1 MASEFDL
8 IARYFTRSAP
18 AGLLGV
24 GDDCA
29 LFPAPAG
36 EQIATSTDLLLE
48 GRHFFPDVDP
58 RSLGHKSL
66 AVNLSDLAAMGA
78 RPIGCVLGLAL
89 PRLDEPWLA
98 AFADGFHA
106 LAAVHGCPLIGGDTT
121 RSAHDLAISV
131 TVFGAV
137 PAELA
142 LRRDGARADDDIWVS
157 GELGAAD
164 VAYRLLDGQYPADP
178 QRLAATRRA
187 LEWPEPQV
195 ALGLALRG
203 VARSAIDISDGLLQD
218 LGHILAA
225 SRVGAALDYASL
237 PVATALDGMPE
248 DQRLRAIL
256 GGGDVYQ
263 LCFTAPAAR
272 RDEVS
277 RAALAAGARHAHRPR
292 HGAAGTHGAGCA
304 GPAHGC
310 REATITSRRPE
321 PPPHWISA
329 DTMPAND
336 SHSPPCASAGGPS
349 IPRWPGSA
357 AIRGG

>member
-1 MASEFDL
+1 VASEFDL
-8 IARYFTRSAP
+8 IARYFTRTAP
-18 AGLLGV
+18 AGMLGV

-29 LFPAPAG
+29 LFPVPPG
-36 EQIATSTDLLLE
+36 EQVATSTDLLLE

-58 RSLGHKSL
+58 RALGHKAL

-106 LAAVHGCPLIGGDTT
+106 LAAAHGCPLIGGDTT

-137 PAELA
+137 PASQA
-142 LRRDGARADDDIWVS
+142 LRRDGAQAGDDIWVS

-164 VAYRLLDGQYPADP
+164 VAYRLLDGQYPADAP
-178 QRLAATRRA
+178 LLAATRGA
-187 LEWPEPQV
+187 LEWPQPQV

-203 VARSAIDISDGLLQD
+203 VAHAAIDLSDGLLQD

-225 SRVGAALDYASL
+225 SGVGASIEFSRM
-237 PVATALDGMPE
+237 PVAAALAAMDAAPL
-248 DQRLRAIL
+248 QRAVL

-263 LCFTAPAAR
+263 LCFTAPAAK
-272 RDEVS
+272 RDAVQ
-277 RAALAAGARHAHRPR
+277 AAGLAANARVTRIGQTLAQPGLTVLDGQGQPMTTLPAGFDHFP
-292 HGAAGTHGAGCA
+292 AA
-304 GPAHGC
+304 
-310 REATITSRRPE
+310 
-321 PPPHWISA
+321 
-329 DTMPAND
+329 
-336 SHSPPCASAGGPS
+336 
-349 IPRWPGSA
+349 
-357 AIRGG
+357 

>member
-8 IARYFTRSAP
+8 IARYFTRTAP

-29 LFPAPAG
+29 LFPVPPG
-36 EQIATSTDLLLE
+36 EQVATSTDLLLE

-58 RSLGHKSL
+58 RALGHKAL

-89 PRLDEPWLA
+89 PRLEEPWLA
-98 AFADGFHA
+98 AFAEGFHA
-106 LAAVHGCPLIGGDTT
+106 LADAHGCPLIGGDTT

-137 PAELA
+137 PAGQA
-142 LRRDGARADDDIWVS
+142 LRRDGAEAGDDIWVS

-164 VAYRLLDGQYPADP
+164 VAYRLLDGQYPADAAL
-178 QRLAATRRA
+178 LAATRGA
-187 LEWPEPQV
+187 LEWPQPQV

-203 VARSAIDISDGLLQD
+203 IANAAIDLSDGLLQD

-225 SRVGAALDYASL
+225 SRVGACLEYGRMPA
-237 PVATALDGMPE
+237 ATALAAMEAAPL
-248 DQRLRAIL
+248 QRAVL

-263 LCFTAPAAR
+263 LCFTASAAR
-272 RDEVS
+272 RDAVE
-277 RAALAAGARHAHRPR
+277 AAGRLANARVTRIGQTLPQTGLTVLDGQGRPMSALPAGFD
-292 HGAAGTHGAGCA
+292 HFPAA
-304 GPAHGC
+304 
-310 REATITSRRPE
+310 
-321 PPPHWISA
+321 
-329 DTMPAND
+329 
-336 SHSPPCASAGGPS
+336 
-349 IPRWPGSA
+349 
-357 AIRGG
+357 

>member
-8 IARYFTRSAP
+8 IARYFTRTAP

-29 LFPAPAG
+29 LFPVPPG
-36 EQIATSTDLLLE
+36 EQVATSTDLLLE

-58 RSLGHKSL
+58 RALGHKAL

-106 LAAVHGCPLIGGDTT
+106 LADAHGCPLIGGDTT

-137 PAELA
+137 PAGQA
-142 LRRDGARADDDIWVS
+142 LRRDGAQAGDDIWVS

-164 VAYRLLDGQYPADP
+164 VAYRLLDGQYPADASL
-178 QRLAATRRA
+178 LAATRDA
-187 LEWPEPQV
+187 LEWPQPQV

-203 VARSAIDISDGLLQD
+203 IAHAAIDLSDGLLQD

-225 SRVGAALDYASL
+225 SRVGACLEYARM
-237 PVATALDGMPE
+237 PAATALLAGMDE
-248 DQRLRAIL
+248 ALLRRAVL

-272 RDEVS
+272 RDAVLEAA
-277 RAALAAGARHAHRPR
+277 RAANARVTRVGHTLAQAGLTVLDGQGQPMTALPAGFDHFP
-292 HGAAGTHGAGCA
+292 AA
-304 GPAHGC
+304 
-310 REATITSRRPE
+310 
-321 PPPHWISA
+321 
-329 DTMPAND
+329 
-336 SHSPPCASAGGPS
+336 
-349 IPRWPGSA
+349 
-357 AIRGG
+357 

>member
-29 LFPAPAG
+29 LFPVPPG
-36 EQIATSTDLLLE
+36 EQVATSTDLLLE

-58 RSLGHKSL
+58 KALGHKSL

-98 AFADGFHA
+98 AFAEGFHA
-106 LAAVHGCPLIGGDTT
+106 LAAAHGCPLIGGDTT

-137 PAELA
+137 PPGQA
-142 LRRDGARADDDIWVS
+142 LRRDGAQAGDDVWVS

-178 QRLAATRRA
+178 ALLAATRAA
-187 LEWPEPQV
+187 LEWPQPQV

-203 VARSAIDISDGLLQD
+203 VAHAAIDRSDGLLQD

-225 SRVGAALDYASL
+225 SRVGACLRFADL
-237 PVATALDGMPE
+237 PVAPALA
-248 DQRLRAIL
+248 RLDAAPLRRAVL

-263 LCFTAPAAR
+263 LCFTAPASR
-272 RDEVS
+272 RDAVL
-277 RAALAAGARHAHRPR
+277 AAASAAGARVTRVGQILPQAGLSVLDPQGRPLADLPAGFD
-292 HGAAGTHGAGCA
+292 HFPAA
-304 GPAHGC
+304 
-310 REATITSRRPE
+310 
-321 PPPHWISA
+321 
-329 DTMPAND
+329 
-336 SHSPPCASAGGPS
+336 
-349 IPRWPGSA
+349 
-357 AIRGG
+357 

>member
-8 IARYFTRSAP
+8 IARYFTRAAP

-29 LFPAPAG
+29 LFPVPPG
-36 EQIATSTDLLLE
+36 EQVATSTDLLLE

-58 RSLGHKSL
+58 KSLGHKAL

-78 RPIGCVLGLAL
+78 RPVGCVLGLAL

-98 AFADGFHA
+98 AFAEGFHA
-106 LAAVHGCPLIGGDTT
+106 LAAAHGCPLIGGDTT

-137 PAELA
+137 PAAQA
-142 LRRDGARADDDIWVS
+142 LRRDGAQAGDDIWVS

-164 VAYRLLDGQYPADP
+164 VAYRLLDGQYPADAAL
-178 QRLAATRRA
+178 LAATRGA

-203 VARSAIDISDGLLQD
+203 IAHAAIDISDGLLQD

-225 SRVGAALDYASL
+225 SRVGATLQYEQM
-237 PVATALDGMPE
+237 PVAAALAPLDEAP
-248 DQRLRAIL
+248 LRRAVL

-263 LCFTAPAAR
+263 LCFTAPASGREA
-272 RDEVS
+272 VV
-277 RAALAAGARHAHRPR
+277 AAAAASGARITRVGQVQARPGLSVLDSQGQPLAELPAGFD
-292 HGAAGTHGAGCA
+292 HFPAA
-304 GPAHGC
+304 
-310 REATITSRRPE
+310 
-321 PPPHWISA
+321 
-329 DTMPAND
+329 
-336 SHSPPCASAGGPS
+336 
-349 IPRWPGSA
+349 
-357 AIRGG
+357 

>member
-8 IARYFTRSAP
+8 IARYFTRAAP

-29 LFPAPAG
+29 LFPVPPG
-36 EQIATSTDLLLE
+36 EQVATSTDLLLE

-58 RSLGHKSL
+58 KSLGHKAL

-98 AFADGFHA
+98 AFAEGFHE
-106 LAAVHGCPLIGGDTT
+106 LAAAHGCPLVGGDTT

-137 PAELA
+137 PPGQA
-142 LRRDGARADDDIWVS
+142 LRRDGARSGDDIWVS

-164 VAYRLLDGQYPADP
+164 VAYRLLDGQYPANAAL
-178 QRLAATRRA
+178 LAATRGA

-195 ALGLALRG
+195 GLGTALRG
-203 VARSAIDISDGLLQD
+203 IANAAIDLSDGLVQD

-225 SRVGAALDYASL
+225 SRVGARLRFADLPMAPALASL
-237 PVATALDGMPE
+237 EAALL
-248 DQRLRAIL
+248 QRALL

-263 LCFTAPAAR
+263 LCFTAPPSRRDAVLAAAR
-272 RDEVS
+272 T
-277 RAALAAGARHAHRPR
+277 AGARVTRVGEILPQPGIAVLDAQGQPL
-292 HGAAGTHGAGCA
+292 ADLPAGFDHF
-304 GPAHGC
+304 PA
-310 REATITSRRPE
+310 
-321 PPPHWISA
+321 
-329 DTMPAND
+329 D
-336 SHSPPCASAGGPS
+336 
-349 IPRWPGSA
+349 
-357 AIRGG
+357 

>member
-8 IARYFTRSAP
+8 IARYFTRTAP

-29 LFPAPAG
+29 LFPVPPG
-36 EQIATSTDLLLE
+36 EQVATSTDLLLE

-58 RSLGHKSL
+58 QALGHKAL

-98 AFADGFHA
+98 AFAAGFHA
-106 LAAVHGCPLIGGDTT
+106 LAAAHGCPLIGGDTT

-137 PAELA
+137 PAGQA
-142 LRRDGARADDDIWVS
+142 LRRDGAQAGDDIWVS

-164 VAYRLLDGQYPADP
+164 VAYRLLDGQYPADAVL
-178 QRLAATRRA
+178 LAATRGA

-203 VARSAIDISDGLLQD
+203 IAHAAIDISDGLLQD

-225 SRVGAALDYASL
+225 SRVGATLHYAELPAAAALA
-237 PVATALDGMPE
+237 ALE
-248 DQRLRAIL
+248 DAPLRRAVL

-263 LCFTAPAAR
+263 LCFTAPASR
-272 RDEVS
+272 REAV
-277 RAALAAGARHAHRPR
+277 LAA
-292 HGAAGTHGAGCA
+292 AAEAGVRVTRVGQIQAQPGLSVLDGQGQPLGDLPA
-304 GPAHGC
+304 GFDHFPA
-310 REATITSRRPE
+310 A
-321 PPPHWISA
+321 
-329 DTMPAND
+329 
-336 SHSPPCASAGGPS
+336 
-349 IPRWPGSA
+349 
-357 AIRGG
+357 

>member
-1 MASEFDL
+1 LASEFDL
-8 IARYFTRSAP
+8 IARYFTRTAP

-29 LFPAPAG
+29 LFPVPPG
-36 EQIATSTDLLLE
+36 EQVATSTDLLLE

-58 RSLGHKSL
+58 QALGHKAL

-98 AFADGFHA
+98 AFAAGFHA
-106 LAAVHGCPLIGGDTT
+106 LAAAHGCPLIGGDTT

-137 PAELA
+137 PAGQA
-142 LRRDGARADDDIWVS
+142 LRRDGAQAGDDIWVS

-164 VAYRLLDGQYPADP
+164 VAYRLLDGQYPADAVL
-178 QRLAATRRA
+178 LAATRGA

-203 VARSAIDISDGLLQD
+203 IAHAAIDISDGLLQD

-225 SRVGAALDYASL
+225 SRVGATLHYAELPAAAALA
-237 PVATALDGMPE
+237 ALE
-248 DQRLRAIL
+248 DAPLRRAVL

-263 LCFTAPAAR
+263 LCFTAPASR
-272 RDEVS
+272 REAV
-277 RAALAAGARHAHRPR
+277 LAA
-292 HGAAGTHGAGCA
+292 AAEAGVRVTRVGQIQAQPGLSVLDGQGQPLGDLPA
-304 GPAHGC
+304 GFDHFPA
-310 REATITSRRPE
+310 A
-321 PPPHWISA
+321 
-329 DTMPAND
+329 
-336 SHSPPCASAGGPS
+336 
-349 IPRWPGSA
+349 
-357 AIRGG
+357 

>member
-8 IARYFTRSAP
+8 IARYFTRTAP
-18 AGLLGV
+18 VGLLGV

-29 LFPAPAG
+29 LFPVPPG
-36 EQIATSTDLLLE
+36 EQVATSTDLLLE
-48 GRHFFPDVDP
+48 GRHFFSNVDP
-58 RSLGHKSL
+58 RALGHKAL

-106 LAAVHGCPLIGGDTT
+106 LADAHGCPLIGGDTT

-137 PAELA
+137 PAGQA
-142 LRRDGARADDDIWVS
+142 LRRDGAQAGDDIWVA

-164 VAYRLLDGQYPADP
+164 VAYRLLDGQYPANDAL
-178 QRLAATRRA
+178 LAATRPA
-187 LEWPEPQV
+187 LEWPQPQV
-195 ALGLALRG
+195 PLGLALRG
-203 VARSAIDISDGLLQD
+203 IAHAAIDLSDGLLQD

-225 SRVGAALDYASL
+225 SRLGANLEYARMPVAAALAALDDA
-237 PVATALDGMPE
+237 P
-248 DQRLRAIL
+248 RRRAVL

-272 RDEVS
+272 REAVQQ
-277 RAALAAGARHAHRPR
+277 AADQAQARVTRVGHTLAQPGLRVLDAQGQPLADLPAGFDHFP
-292 HGAAGTHGAGCA
+292 AA
-304 GPAHGC
+304 
-310 REATITSRRPE
+310 
-321 PPPHWISA
+321 
-329 DTMPAND
+329 
-336 SHSPPCASAGGPS
+336 
-349 IPRWPGSA
+349 
-357 AIRGG
+357 